1 LHDQDLPRMTV
12 LSCGGRPLD
21 LSRPRVMGVLNVT
34 PDSFSDGGAYL
45 AAEQAL
51 KQARRMAGEG
61 AAVIDVGGESTRPGA
76 ADVPIEEELRRVV
89 PVIEAV
95 AAELDVV
102 VSVDTSKPEVMRAAV
117 AAGAGLVND
126 VRALRAPG
134 ALEAAAEL
142 GVPVCLMHMQGE
154 PRTMQRTP
162 RYDDVVGEVVAFLS
176 DRIAACEA
184 AGITRER
191 LLVDPGIGF
200 GKTVEHNLGLL
211 KHLDALSELELPV
224 LLGVSRKSFIGAVL
238 DRAVEERLYGSLALA
253 ALGAWQG
260 AALVRAHDVAAT
272 ADVLA
277 MCQAVRDAT

>member
-1 LHDQDLPRMTV
+1 MTV

-95 AAELDVV
+95 AAELDVI
-102 VSVDTSKPEVMRAAV
+102 VSVDTSKAEVMRAAV

-162 RYDDVVGEVVAFLS
+162 HYDDVVGEVVAFLS

-200 GKTVEHNLGLL
+200 GKTVEHNLVLL

-253 ALGAWQG
+253 ALGVWQG

-277 MCQAVRDAT
+277 MCQAVRGAT